1 MKRQRWLALLEG
13 ENMELKCS
21 ICRVQACRDEPG
33 AKVIPSFCPAAE
45 ESEALVEARR
55 IYESDADL
63 RELAYSA
70 AQVEA
75 TGYCRWP
82 RVQEVMEFA
91 QRLGVSHLG
100 IATCVG
106 LLHEANLLQEILE
119 ANGFQVS
126 SVCCKVGSIPKEEIG
141 LADNEKIHPGQFEA
155 LCNPI
160 GQALLLNDA
169 GTGLNIAV
177 GLCVGHDSLF
187 FRHSAAPV
195 TVLVAKD
202 RVTGHNPVAALYT
215 SHSYYRRLREEKR
228 TVSLE

>member
-1 MKRQRWLALLEG
+1 MKLS
-13 ENMELKCS
+13 CS
-21 ICRVQACRDEPG
+21 ICRVQACRAAPG
-33 AKVIPSFCPAAE
+33 VKTPPAFCPAT
-45 ESEALVEARR
+45 ESAGTLVEARH
-55 IYESDADL
+55 IYDSDPKT
-63 RELAYSA
+63 RELALSA

-75 TGYCRWP
+75 AGYCHWP

-91 QRLGVSHLG
+91 RRIGATHLG

-106 LLHEANLLQEILE
+106 LLHEAHLLQEILE

-141 LADNEKIHPGQFEA
+141 LTDAEKIRPGQFEA

-160 GQALLLNDA
+160 GQAKLLNEA
-169 GTGLNIAV
+169 GTELNIAL

-187 FRHSAAPV
+187 FQHSTAPA

-202 RVTGHNPVAALYT
+202 RVTGHNPAAALYT
-215 SHSYYRRLREEKR
+215 SHSYYRGLKAAGKQGQTR
-228 TVSLE
+228 

>member
-1 MKRQRWLALLEG
+1 
-13 ENMELKCS
+13 MELNCS
-21 ICRVQACRDEPG
+21 LCRVQACREEPG
-33 AKVIPSFCPAAE
+33 AKILPAFCPAAA
-45 ESEALVEARR
+45 ESAVLDEARR
-55 IYESDADL
+55 VYGAEAGTQH
-63 RELAYSA
+63 LARAA

-75 TGYCRWP
+75 AGYCRWP

-91 QRLGVSHLG
+91 RRIEVTHLG
-100 IATCVG
+100 IATCIG
-106 LLHEANLLQEILE
+106 LLHEAGLLQEILE

-141 LADNEKIHPGQFEA
+141 LQDEEKVHPGQFEA

-160 GQALLLNDA
+160 GQAGLLNEA

-187 FRHSAAPV
+187 FRHSEAPV

-215 SHSYYRRLREEKR
+215 SHSYYCRLRAGKGQEAR
-228 TVSLE
+228 